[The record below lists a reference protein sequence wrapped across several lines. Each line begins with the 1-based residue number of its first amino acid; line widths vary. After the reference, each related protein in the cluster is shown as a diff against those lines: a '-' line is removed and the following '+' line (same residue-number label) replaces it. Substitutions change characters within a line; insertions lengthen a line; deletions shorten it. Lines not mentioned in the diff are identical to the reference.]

1 MSLQR
6 KYFSNVED
14 LKKFLT
20 EHTPALYVSS
30 GTSTVVPFEALD
42 KVLENSVVADLSGI
56 KGSLSFR
63 NDGELTVKGH
73 VTWKEAKEFCLQ
85 HGYEIM
91 TSPTEEL
98 AGVLAGIATSCTG
111 ERSFGFGNLRSQV
124 IDLVYLDYNGEEKM
138 LSVHNKIKNDLA
150 TKLSIYQKEFNQFKD
165 FKNAPYPRFEV
176 ETDLMTGTEGQ
187 LGIIVEATLKV
198 RKHASETYLFF
209 KLPKWT
215 EDYTA
220 HLEIYEKIQ
229 NFRSRVFA
237 CEFLDY
243 QSLSYIPE
251 NENPAPGMDLI
262 FLEIAQSDFEDFY
275 TDFVSTLKH
284 VSEDNIF
291 EMSGS
296 KCRAL
301 RVLVPRSIFEV
312 NSRMGVTKKGTDVQ
326 VSREHFKDLLNT
338 YRELNQLGVACNLFG
353 HFGDAHLHF
362 NYMPTKDQEEQCLKK
377 FDELYARVLTWNG
390 SPFAEHGIGLLKKK
404 FIEPFHN
411 EVQRQVFSEI
421 KNKMDPYQQFFPQG
435 FMNTK
440 GRI

>member
-6 KYFSNVED
+6 KYFTNVED
-14 LKKFLT
+14 LKNFLK

-30 GTSTVVPFEALD
+30 GTSTVIPFESLE
-42 KVLENSVVADLSGI
+42 KVMADGVVADLSGI

-63 NDGELTVKGH
+63 KDGELTVKGH

-98 AGVLAGIATSCTG
+98 AGILAGIATSCTG
-111 ERSFGFGNLRSQV
+111 ERSFGFGNLRSQIV
-124 IDLVYLDYNGEEKM
+124 DMVYLDQNGEEKT
-138 LSVHNKIKNDLA
+138 LSSQK
-150 TKLSIYQKEFNQFKD
+150 KLDPNISASLKDYQKAFSQFKN

-198 RKHASETYLFF
+198 RKHSSETYLFF

-215 EDYTA
+215 EDYSA

-229 NFRSRVFA
+229 NFRTRVFA

-251 NENPAPGMDLI
+251 NENPAPGKDLI
-262 FLEIAQSDFEDFY
+262 FLEIAQDDFENFY
-275 TDFVSTLKH
+275 TDFVAQLKN
-284 VSEDNIF
+284 VAEDDIF
-291 EMSGS
+291 EMNGS

-326 VSREHFKDLLNT
+326 VSREHFRDLLET
-338 YRELNQLGVACNLFG
+338 YKELNQLGVACNLFG

-362 NYMPTKDQEEQCLKK
+362 NYMPTKQQEELCLKK
-377 FDELYARVLTWNG
+377 FDELYSRVLKWNG

-404 FIEPFHN
+404 FIQPFHHD
-411 EVQRQVFSEI
+411 VQRQVFRDI
-421 KNKMDPYQQFFPQG
+421 KMKMDPDQQFFPQG
-435 FMNTK
+435 FMNVEGK
-440 GRI
+440 V

>member
-6 KYFSNVED
+6 KYFTSVED
-14 LKKFLT
+14 LKLFLKD
-20 EHTPALYVSS
+20 HTPALYVSS
-30 GTSTVVPFEALD
+30 GTSTVIPFEALE
-42 KVLENSVVADLSGI
+42 KVMGDGVVADLSGI

-124 IDLVYLDYNGEEKM
+124 IDLVYLDYNGEEKT
-138 LSVHNKIKNDLA
+138 LSVHSKIKNDLA
-150 TKLSIYQKEFNQFKD
+150 TKLSFYQKDFAQFKN